1 VSNTILA
8 IDIGSTKISAVIAN
22 VNHKVQILGHGV
34 SASQGIKKGT
44 ISNIELASKSIK
56 SAVSDAKRV
65 SGTNVSNAIVTI
77 SNAYAKSISSS
88 GIVNLPNNEIT
99 IKEINRVMQTA
110 LYNAKIPD
118 EYEVIHVL
126 PYNFTVDEQE
136 FVEDPFGMNATRLEV
151 NVNIILTQKS
161 SLSNLKKAVR
171 SAGIE
176 IDSIVLSGYASAISS
191 ITDEEKNLGAA
202 IIDMGGQTCNLV
214 IHVGNSI
221 RYNDFLGV
229 GSNHITNDL
238 SMALHTPL
246 QVAES
251 IKINYV
257 NMLEIS
263 NETIEVP
270 IIGDE
275 DNTKEVSLEMV
286 YNVVFARV
294 EEALMILAKSI
305 ANGIVREDQKL
316 TDKEIY
322 NLIFAAGVSTAKV
335 VSDISG
341 RGVGMDVVR
350 RNIEDL
356 RGTVSIKSKLGFGTT
371 MTIRLPLTLAII
383 DGFLVQVGDKKY
395 IIPLDMI
402 QECIELTKIQRA
414 RMQGNNYITLRKEI
428 LPLLDVREYFDE
440 KPNQKKRE
448 NIVVV
453 KYGSSQIGLQVDEL
467 YGEFQ
472 TVIKPLGELFE
483 NIRGISG
490 GTILGTG
497 EIALIFDIP
506 KLIEYKIMHMENK

>member
-1 VSNTILA
+1 VNETILA
-8 IDIGSTKISAVIAN
+8 IDIGSTKVSAVIAN

-77 SNAYAKSISSS
+77 SNAYAKSINSS

-191 ITDEEKNLGAA
+191 MTDEEKNLGAA
-202 IIDMGGQTCNLV
+202 VIDMGGQTCNLV

-257 NMLEIS
+257 DMLEIS

-275 DNTKEVSLEMV
+275 ENTKEVSLEMV

-305 ANGIVREDQKL
+305 EKSNLLDQIGSGIILTGGMTKLKGIRELAQSVFNGLAVRLAQPHNIDGLFDELKDPAYSAVIGLLLYKAGHHTPYEIDCNQQL
-316 TDKEIY
+316 LHTKEEY
-322 NLIFAAGVSTAKV
+322 KENL
-335 VSDISG
+335 SDI
-341 RGVGMDVVR
+341 
-350 RNIEDL
+350 
-356 RGTVSIKSKLGFGTT
+356 KLSDSNEKQTSNK
-371 MTIRLPLTLAII
+371 L
-383 DGFLVQVGDKKY
+383 
-395 IIPLDMI
+395 
-402 QECIELTKIQRA
+402 EIELAQSANHATNKEEIVFDDLPTLESEKGGFVKKISNWAKQ
-414 RMQGNNYITLRKEI
+414 
-428 LPLLDVREYFDE
+428 
-440 KPNQKKRE
+440 
-448 NIVVV
+448 
-453 KYGSSQIGLQVDEL
+453 
-467 YGEFQ
+467 
-472 TVIKPLGELFE
+472 LF
-483 NIRGISG
+483 
-490 GTILGTG
+490 
-497 EIALIFDIP
+497 
-506 KLIEYKIMHMENK
+506 